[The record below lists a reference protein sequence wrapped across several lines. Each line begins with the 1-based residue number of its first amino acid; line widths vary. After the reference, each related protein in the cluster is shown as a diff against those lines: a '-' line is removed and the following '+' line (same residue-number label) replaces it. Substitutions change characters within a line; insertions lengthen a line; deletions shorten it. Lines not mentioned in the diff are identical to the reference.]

1 MNSSCKCDK
10 NVFFTECGLVDEI
23 DSLGDCDV
31 MDIYPAITSD
41 CGNDCE
47 MNDCDFEDI
56 YPASEKYNKSTD
68 ICRSYSKLLYTY
80 SGTCDLTPR

>member
-10 NVFFTECGLVDEI
+10 NVFLTECGLVDEI

-47 MNDCDFEDI
+47 MNDCDF
-56 YPASEKYNKSTD
+56 
-68 ICRSYSKLLYTY
+68 
-80 SGTCDLTPR
+80 